1 MLNSKANYYFY
12 GYRNDELK
20 KIREVD
26 IRGNSQRQE
35 I

>member
-12 GYRNDELK
+12 GYRNDELE
-20 KIREVD
+20 KIIEVD
-26 IRGNSQRQE
+26 IRGNSQKQE